1 MYQSKKN
8 LQLLFIKGLLVCTF
22 SMLLFSN
29 TDAQQRGGGKKGGGG
44 GAQRGGGGGGG
55 ALAAQRPSPNK
66 QPAANN
72 GGNRG
77 GGNNANAGNR
87 GGGNNANAGNKNKGD
102 RNGGDRNVANN
113 NNSGNRNSG
122 NKTNNID
129 NRKRNTNIN
138 IDNSKNFQLN
148 NNRNTIVRR
157 GNNYRPY
164 PRPPY
169 RYGGYRY
176 SCYHPYFYRPFH
188 PFVWGPMWHPW
199 GFFIVTLATTAI
211 ILSVDDDVHPAI
223 DMATAPVF
231 NYSNSSIEQEFAMS
245 GPASVFSY
253 DYHDYT
259 GYNNRLSETFYY
271 DQGVY
276 YVKGDGGYTVVSAP
290 VGAKIK
296 TLPTGYETVTIEGG
310 ATNYYYGGVFYEKT
324 SSGYTV
330 VPPTAGTTVEHVSD
344 GAEEVKLGDITY
356 VKLGDT
362 YFQPSKV
369 DGKDVYEVADVED
382 DK

>member
-1 MYQSKKN
+1 MYQSKRNVK
-8 LQLLFIKGLLVCTF
+8 LLFIKGLLVCALSVF
-22 SMLLFSN
+22 LFNN

-44 GAQRGGGGGGG
+44 GGAQRGGGGGGG
-55 ALAAQRPSPNK
+55 ASAAQRPSPNR

-87 GGGNNANAGNKNKGD
+87 GGGNNANAGNRGGD
-102 RNGGDRNVANN
+102 RNGGDRNVGSN

-122 NKTNNID
+122 NRTNNID
-129 NRKRNTNIN
+129 NSKRNTNIN
-138 IDNSKNFQLN
+138 IDNSKNFQV
-148 NNRNTIVRR
+148 NNRHNTAVRH
-157 GNNYRPY
+157 GANYRPY

-176 SCYHPYFYRPFH
+176 SCYHPYVYRPFH
-188 PFVWGPMWHPW
+188 PFIWGPMWHPW
-199 GFFIVTLATTAI
+199 GFFVVTIATTAI
-211 ILSVDDDVHPAI
+211 ILSVDNDLHPVSDLA
-223 DMATAPVF
+223 MAPVF
-231 NYSNSSIEQEFAMS
+231 NYYNSFIEKEFAMS

-253 DYHDYT
+253 DYQDHT
-259 GYNNRLSETFYY
+259 EYNGLSETFYY

-290 VGAKIK
+290 IGAKIK

-362 YFQPSKV
+362 YFQPTKV
-369 DGKDVYEVADVED
+369 DDKDVYEVADVED